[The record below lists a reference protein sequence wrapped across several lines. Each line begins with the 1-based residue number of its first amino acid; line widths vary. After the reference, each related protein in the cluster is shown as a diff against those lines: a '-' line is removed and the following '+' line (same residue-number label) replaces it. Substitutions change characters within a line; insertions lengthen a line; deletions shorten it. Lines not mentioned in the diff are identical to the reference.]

1 MTRTALCYTLV
12 TMEKGRYTE
21 DTILR
26 LIAEY
31 TNDLITLFRND
42 TMEFISPSVKRIL
55 GYTQEEFLALN
66 HLDLIHPED
75 IGSVRAILDYRIQNK
90 ITGAHTY
97 VYRQLHKNGEY
108 RWLETVEA
116 KKEIKKEGIITIL
129 NSRDITD
136 RVRIENNLKE
146 AILELH
152 FKDEFLEAVTDSSPL
167 LIYLYDT
174 VKKRNV
180 WVNRKNHI
188 GQLPQEQ
195 ILGYIHPEDLCKV
208 EERLKRLKENR
219 NARRQSVEYR
229 MKTSEQDM
237 WRWFHDTGIV
247 FKRRGNGS
255 VEQILC
261 SSIDVTEQKRKT

>member
-1 MTRTALCYTLV
+1 MN
-12 TMEKGRYTE
+12 KGIYTE
-21 DTILR
+21 ETILR

-42 TMEFISPSVKRIL
+42 IMEFISPSVKRIL

-75 IGSVRAILDYRIQNK
+75 IGSVRAMIDYRIQNK

-97 VYRQLHKNGEY
+97 VYRQRHKNGEY

-116 KKEIKKEGIITIL
+116 YKEINKEGIITIL
-129 NSRDITD
+129 NSRDITE
-136 RVRIENNLKE
+136 RIQIENNLKE

-152 FKDEFLEAVTDSSPL
+152 FKDEFLEAVTDSSPVL
-167 LIYLYDT
+167 MYLYDT
-174 VKKRNV
+174 VNNRNV

-188 GQLPQEQ
+188 GLLPQEQ
-195 ILGYIHPEDLCKV
+195 ILGYIHPEDLFKV
-208 EERLKRLKENR
+208 EERLNRLKENR
-219 NARRQSVEYR
+219 SARRQSVEYR
-229 MKTSEQDM
+229 MKTSEHDI

-247 FKRRGNGS
+247 FKRRGDGR

-261 SSIDVTEQKRKT
+261 SSIDVTEQKRKI